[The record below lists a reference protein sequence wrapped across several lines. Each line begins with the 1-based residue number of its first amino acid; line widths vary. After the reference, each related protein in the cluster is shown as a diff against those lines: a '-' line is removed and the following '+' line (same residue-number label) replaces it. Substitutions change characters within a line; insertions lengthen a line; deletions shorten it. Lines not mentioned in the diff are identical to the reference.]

1 MNYEEFITAVKHE
14 LEYSLPQG
22 YTVHLTQILKNNN
35 ITYDG
40 INIFYEGACYSP
52 NIYLNPYYDDY
63 RQGVSMDEITENI
76 KELFVRHKNDLKLP
90 LPDFGT
96 FHPCFQEKIF
106 FRLINAGKNKALLK
120 TVPHIPFLDLA
131 ITFHLLVTESA
142 GGIGSIRITHELCKS
157 WKLST
162 KQLLSYARKN
172 TPKLFPATFHDMEYV
187 LHDLLMKD
195 LERLFLVHDSS
206 EPLPE
211 SSYEDLIRRLLPK
224 SESRDFM
231 YILSNTSGINGAT
244 SLLYKDELKTIARKI
259 GEDFY
264 ILPSSVHEVILI
276 PASLAPSH
284 EELSRMVQQVNETQ
298 VPDEDI
304 LSDRAYY
311 YRRED
316 DLICM
321 E

>member
-1 MNYEEFITAVKHE
+1 
-14 LEYSLPQG
+14 
-22 YTVHLTQILKNNN
+22 
-35 ITYDG
+35 
-40 INIFYEGACYSP
+40 
-52 NIYLNPYYDDY
+52 
-63 RQGVSMDEITENI
+63 
-76 KELFVRHKNDLKLP
+76 
-90 LPDFGT
+90 
-96 FHPCFQEKIF
+96 
-106 FRLINAGKNKALLK
+106 
-120 TVPHIPFLDLA
+120 
-131 ITFHLLVTESA
+131 
-142 GGIGSIRITHELCKS
+142 
-157 WKLST
+157 
-162 KQLLSYARKN
+162 
-172 TPKLFPATFHDMEYV
+172 
-187 LHDLLMKD
+187 MKD

-276 PASLAPSH
+276 PVSLAPSH
-284 EELSRMVQQVNETQ
+284 EELSRMVQEVNETQ

-311 YRRED
+311 YRVED
-316 DLICM
+316 DMICM